1 MHGLLRLLRLI
12 RSLLVLAGIFAILV
26 LGSCFTSLPWDLYNS
41 LASDPYRLSEE
52 PEYIVLLGGGGVPSE
67 SGLTRAFA
75 AARAAER
82 YDAAYVVLA
91 LPYDTDLGQSAAGKM
106 RAELILRGVDP
117 ERILIEREGRNTREQ
132 ALNVA
137 GVIDADPAEAVVLLV
152 TSPDH
157 MKRALGA
164 FRKVGFE
171 RVAGSASF
179 SEAIEMNLLYD
190 PEELGGRKVPLPD
203 GAGTLMVR
211 YQFWNNLGYLGAVA
225 REWTALTYYW
235 AKGWI

>member
-1 MHGLLRLLRLI
+1 MK
-12 RSLLVLAGIFAILV
+12 
-26 LGSCFTSLPWDLYNS
+26 TSGF
-41 LASDPYRLSEE
+41 RK
-52 PEYIVLLGGGGVPSE
+52 VLLGG
-67 SGLTRAFA
+67 LQA
-75 AARAAER
+75 AL
-82 YDAAYVVLA
+82 VLA
-91 LPYDTDLGQSAAGKM
+91 LVPGCSDSDSDGDSG
-106 RAELILRGVDP
+106 G
-117 ERILIEREGRNTREQ
+117 Q

-171 RVAGSASF
+171 RIAGSASF